1 MPARVSPSAYLSEDR
16 MRPEV
21 LLADDHAIIAE
32 GLARL
37 INDVA
42 DLVGQVNDGVSLVE
56 ETRRLRPD
64 IVVADITMPGMSGID
79 AMRQLKAEGAAAR
92 FIFLTIHTEARLAA
106 EAMRSGASGYLLK
119 QAAGNELFD
128 AIQAVASGRTYLT
141 PLITGDVLRN
151 LSTPSEAAERELT
164 PRQRE
169 VLRLLAQGKRMKE
182 IAAELDISVR
192 TVENHKAHLLQV
204 LGLSSTAD
212 LVRFAIKQHIVPE

>member
-1 MPARVSPSAYLSEDR
+1 
-16 MRPEV
+16 MRPKV

-37 INDVA
+37 IADVA
-42 DLVGQVNDGVSLVE
+42 DLVGQVNDGVRLVE
-56 ETRRLRPD
+56 DVRRLRPD
-64 IVVADITMPGMSGID
+64 IVVADVTMPGMSGID
-79 AMRQLKAEGAAAR
+79 AMRLLKAEGSEAR

-128 AIQAVASGRTYLT
+128 AIQAVTSGRTYLT
-141 PLITGDVLRN
+141 PLITGDVLRK
-151 LSTPSEAAERELT
+151 LISPIDAAERELT

-204 LGLSSTAD
+204 LSLGTTAD

>member
-1 MPARVSPSAYLSEDR
+1 
-16 MRPEV
+16 MRPRV

-37 INDVA
+37 IADVA
-42 DLVGQVNDGVSLVE
+42 DLVGQVNDGLRLVE
-56 ETRRLRPD
+56 DARRLRPD

-79 AMRQLKAEGAAAR
+79 AMRQLKAEGCDAR
-92 FIFLTIHTEARLAA
+92 FIFLTIHAEARLAA

-119 QAAGNELFD
+119 QAAGNELFA
-128 AIQAVASGRTYLT
+128 AIHAVMNGRTYLT
-141 PLITGDVLRN
+141 PLITGDVLRR
-151 LSTPSEAAERELT
+151 LSSPADGPERELT

-192 TVENHKAHLLQV
+192 TVENHKAQLLQT
-204 LGLSSTAD
+204 LGLDSTAD
-212 LVRFAIKQHIVPE
+212 LVRFAIKQHIVPD

>member
-1 MPARVSPSAYLSEDR
+1 
-16 MRPEV
+16 MRPKV

-32 GLARL
+32 GLGRL
-37 INDVA
+37 IGDVA
-42 DLVGQVNDGVSLVE
+42 DLVGQVNDGLRLVE
-56 ETRRLRPD
+56 EARRLRPD

-79 AMRQLKAEGAAAR
+79 AMRRLKAEGSGAR
-92 FIFLTIHTEARLAA
+92 FIFLTIHTDARLAA
-106 EAMRSGASGYLLK
+106 EAMRAGASGYLLK

-128 AIQAVASGRTYLT
+128 AIQAVTSGRTYLT
-141 PLITGDVLRN
+141 PLITGDVLRK
-151 LSTPSEAAERELT
+151 LSSPADAAERELT

-192 TVENHKAHLLQV
+192 TVENHKAQLLQV
-204 LGLSSTAD
+204 LSLGSTAD

>member
-1 MPARVSPSAYLSEDR
+1 
-16 MRPEV
+16 V
-21 LLADDHAIIAE
+21 LLADDHAIVAE

-37 INDVA
+37 IDDVA
-42 DLVGQVNDGVSLVE
+42 DLVGQVNDGVRLVE

-64 IVVADITMPGMSGID
+64 IVVADITMPVMSGID
-79 AMRQLKAEGAAAR
+79 AMRQLKAEGSEAR

-106 EAMRSGASGYLLK
+106 EAMRAGASGYLLK

-151 LSTPSEAAERELT
+151 LTAPPDPAERELT
-164 PRQRE
+164 PRQRD

>member
-1 MPARVSPSAYLSEDR
+1 
-16 MRPEV
+16 MRPKV
-21 LLADDHAIIAE
+21 LLADDNAIIAE

-37 INDVA
+37 IEDVA
-42 DLVGQVNDGVSLVE
+42 DLVGRVNDGVRLVE

-79 AMRQLKAEGAAAR
+79 AMRQLKAEGSEAR

-106 EAMRSGASGYLLK
+106 EAMRAGASAYLLK

-128 AIQAVASGRTYLT
+128 AIQAVAQGRTYLT

-151 LSTPSEAAERELT
+151 LTAPAETVERELT
-164 PRQRE
+164 PRQRD

-182 IAAELDISVR
+182 IAAELDLSVR
-192 TVENHKAHLLQV
+192 TVDNHKAHLGQALR
-204 LGLSSTAD
+204 LTSTAD
-212 LVRFAIKQHIVPE
+212 LVRFAIKQRIVPE

>member
-1 MPARVSPSAYLSEDR
+1 
-16 MRPEV
+16 MRPKV

-37 INDVA
+37 IDDVA
-42 DLVGQVNDGVSLVE
+42 DLVGRVNDGVRLVE

-79 AMRQLKAEGAAAR
+79 AMRQLKAEKSEAR

-106 EAMRSGASGYLLK
+106 EAMRSGASAYLLK
-119 QAAGNELFD
+119 QAAGDELFD
-128 AIQAVASGRTYLT
+128 AIQAVAQGRTYLT

-151 LSTPSEAAERELT
+151 LTAPADTVERELT
-164 PRQRE
+164 PRQRD

-182 IAAELDISVR
+182 IAAELDLSVR

-204 LGLSSTAD
+204 LSLTSTAD
-212 LVRFAIKQHIVPE
+212 LVRFAIKQRIVPE

>member
-1 MPARVSPSAYLSEDR
+1 
-16 MRPEV
+16 MRPKV

-37 INDVA
+37 IGDVA
-42 DLVGQVNDGVSLVE
+42 DLVGQVNDGRRLVE
-56 ETRRLRPD
+56 EARRLQPD
-64 IVVADITMPGMSGID
+64 IIVADITMPGMSGID
-79 AMRQLKAEGAAAR
+79 AMRQLKAEGSGAR

-128 AIQAVASGRTYLT
+128 AIQAVTSGRTYLT

-151 LSTPSEAAERELT
+151 LTVPRETAERELT
-164 PRQRE
+164 PRQRD

-204 LGLSSTAD
+204 LSLSSTAD
-212 LVRFAIKQHIVPE
+212 LVRFAVRQHIVPE

>member
-1 MPARVSPSAYLSEDR
+1 
-16 MRPEV
+16 V

-37 INDVA
+37 IGDVA
-42 DLVGQVNDGVSLVE
+42 DLVGQVNDGVRLVE
-56 ETRRLRPD
+56 EGHRLKPD
-64 IVVADITMPGMSGID
+64 IIVADITMPGMSGLD
-79 AMRQLKAEGAAAR
+79 AMRQLKAEGSTAR
-92 FIFLTIHTEARLAA
+92 FIFLTIHTHARLAA

-119 QAAGNELFD
+119 QAAGTELFQ
-128 AIQAVASGRTYLT
+128 AIDAVANGRTYLT

-151 LSTPSEAAERELT
+151 LTEAAEGPERELT
-164 PRQRE
+164 PRQRD

-192 TVENHKAHLLQV
+192 TVENHKAHLLQILS
-204 LGLSSTAD
+204 LGSTAD

>member
-1 MPARVSPSAYLSEDR
+1 
-16 MRPEV
+16 MRPRV
-21 LLADDHAIIAE
+21 LLADDHAVIAE

-37 INDVA
+37 IGDVA
-42 DLVGQVNDGVSLVE
+42 DLVGQVNDGLRLVE
-56 ETRRLRPD
+56 EVRRLRPD

-79 AMRQLKAEGAAAR
+79 AMRQLKAEGSQAR
-92 FIFLTIHTEARLAA
+92 FIFLTIHTEGRLAA

-128 AIQAVASGRTYLT
+128 AIQAVTSGRTYLT

-151 LSTPSEAAERELT
+151 LTAPPDTAERELT
-164 PRQRE
+164 PRQRD

-182 IAAELDISVR
+182 IAAELDLSVR

-204 LGLSSTAD
+204 LSLGSTAD
-212 LVRFAIKQHIVPE
+212 LVRFAIKQRIVPD

>member
-1 MPARVSPSAYLSEDR
+1 
-16 MRPEV
+16 MRPKV

-37 INDVA
+37 IADVA
-42 DLVGQVNDGVSLVE
+42 DLVGLVNDGVRLVE
-56 ETRRLRPD
+56 EARRLRPD

-79 AMRQLKAEGAAAR
+79 AMRQLKAEKSEAR

-106 EAMRSGASGYLLK
+106 EAMRSGASAYLLK
-119 QAAGNELFD
+119 QAAGDELFD
-128 AIQAVASGRTYLT
+128 AIQAVAQGRTYLT

-151 LSTPSEAAERELT
+151 LTAPADTVERELT
-164 PRQRE
+164 PRQRD

-182 IAAELDISVR
+182 IAAELDLSVR

-204 LGLSSTAD
+204 LSLTSTAD
-212 LVRFAIKQHIVPE
+212 LVRFAIKQRIVPE

>member
-1 MPARVSPSAYLSEDR
+1 
-16 MRPEV
+16 MRPKV

-37 INDVA
+37 IGDVA
-42 DLVGQVNDGVSLVE
+42 DLVGQVNDGLRLVE
-56 ETRRLRPD
+56 EVRRLRPD

-79 AMRQLKAEGAAAR
+79 AMRQLKAEGSQAR

-119 QAAGNELFD
+119 QAAGKELFD
-128 AIQAVASGRTYLT
+128 AIHAVMGGRTYLT
-141 PLITGDVLRN
+141 PLITGDVLRK
-151 LSTPSEAAERELT
+151 LTSPTDAAERELT

-169 VLRLLAQGKRMKE
+169 VLRLLAEGKRMKE
-182 IAAELDISVR
+182 IASELDISVR
-192 TVENHKAHLLQV
+192 TVENHKAQLLQV
-204 LGLSSTAD
+204 LSLGSTAD

>member
-1 MPARVSPSAYLSEDR
+1 
-16 MRPEV
+16 V

-37 INDVA
+37 IEDVA
-42 DLVGQVNDGVSLVE
+42 ELVGRVNDGVRLVE
-56 ETRRLRPD
+56 EARRLRPD

-79 AMRQLKAEGAAAR
+79 AMRRLKAEGSEAR

-106 EAMRSGASGYLLK
+106 EAMRSGASAYLLK
-119 QAAGNELFD
+119 QAAGDELFD
-128 AIQAVASGRTYLT
+128 AIQAVAQGRTYLT

-151 LSTPSEAAERELT
+151 LTAPAHTVERELT
-164 PRQRE
+164 PRQRD

-182 IAAELDISVR
+182 IATELGLSVR

-204 LGLSSTAD
+204 LSLTSTAD
-212 LVRFAIKQHIVPE
+212 LVRFAIKQRIVPE